1 MIKLLFGIFI
11 GNAITVIVMSLLA
24 MAKDTE
30 PPKGKPAKLW
40 LSGNVC
46 KYKGE
51 EYTIIAMTPGD
62 HQTWALLENDQG
74 ETIAPIEEL
83 EAVEE

>member
-11 GNAITVIVMSLLA
+11 GSAITVIAMSLLA
-24 MAKDTE
+24 IAKNTE

-83 EAVEE
+83 EAMEE